1 MQLAMHAN
9 LPRKDNR
16 ALVCDLVREPMLQCK
31 QGDLRDS
38 SWKTNT
44 GEKKDPCLPL
54 GKILDRPLVLYTPSY
69 IHGSI
74 CILLNATQVLMIK
87 RG

>member
-44 GEKKDPCLPL
+44 GEKK
-54 GKILDRPLVLYTPSY
+54 TP
-69 IHGSI
+69 IP
-74 CILLNATQVLMIK
+74 TF
-87 RG
+87 R